1 MGEDSDVKPTMG
13 FTLPRWFTQRRMR
26 RFAPVR
32 KMLGSQFV
40 LAATSESRNPAMG
53 AGAGPCFHPSSVSI
67 FLCHSER
74 SEETRLPEA
83 RVEEDRAGRSLSR
96 LDSTSLKR
104 KPLESKDLSEA
115 MLFSLCHSERKE
127 GLP

>member
-1 MGEDSDVKPTMG
+1 MKTK
-13 FTLPRWFTQRRMR
+13 MR

-32 KMLGSQFV
+32 KMLGSQYI
-40 LAATSESRNPAMG
+40 LAATTEPRNPGMG
-53 AGAGPCFHPSSVSI
+53 AGAGPCFRASSMSI

-83 RVEEDRAGRSLSR
+83 RVEEDRGGRSLSR

-104 KPLESKDLSEA
+104 KLLESKDPQSDA
-115 MLFSLCHSERKE
+115 LFPVSF
-127 GLP
+127 

>member
-1 MGEDSDVKPTMG
+1 
-13 FTLPRWFTQRRMR
+13 
-26 RFAPVR
+26 
-32 KMLGSQFV
+32 
-40 LAATSESRNPAMG
+40 MG
-53 AGAGPCFHPSSVSI
+53 AGAGPCFRASSMSI

-104 KPLESKDLSEA
+104 KPLESKDLREA
-115 MLFSLCHSERKE
+115 ISFFFLSVIRSAVDTGAELRRREPRLHENEDEDAALRAC
-127 GLP
+127 